1 MQDIMLTV
9 ISLDL
14 TNIVVQV
21 LTNLNFLI
29 WLEQNGHVNNIKNK
43 HDEEW

>member
-29 WLEQNGHVNNIKNK
+29 WLEQNGYVNNIKNK